1 MDNSTSV
8 ISEFNH
14 DSVTQMTEGEYAL
27 ANNCNSQNL
36 GNKLLALKYKIFR
49 LPFGEEPELLRVL
62 PLASQS
68 WEGTGLDVLLSFG
81 GEMSSSEPVAF
92 EMESETTCSWPCD

>member
-36 GNKLLALKYKIFR
+36 GNKLLAL
-49 LPFGEEPELLRVL
+49 
-62 PLASQS
+62 
-68 WEGTGLDVLLSFG
+68 
-81 GEMSSSEPVAF
+81 
-92 EMESETTCSWPCD
+92 